1 VLPKPA
7 ASISKGIWVDTMN
20 TQTNGTVPSV
30 TQHYKLPFNLRR
42 YVRANSATIGILG
55 VFLTLWLIFI
65 ISAPNTFLSP
75 QIYSAFMTSTP
86 FFAIMA
92 IPLTIVVIAKE
103 IDLSFPSIMA
113 MGMVAFSFT
122 YKGTAFIGDTTVS
135 TTTRVG
141 LAIIAALLA
150 GSIIGW
156 LNGIIIVK
164 VGIPSLVVTIG
175 TQFFWRGAVLVLTS
189 GTNFPIEYIKQ
200 TFFYPLFVGKIGG
213 FLPMQMVW
221 LVVITILGWVLL
233 NRHRFGAHIYLTGD
247 NINSA
252 ELMGVN
258 TGRVRIQAFMLVGL
272 VSAFAGLIASF
283 YIAYFWP
290 NMGSGYLLNTLAAVF
305 LGGTSVFGGTGTILG
320 TFLGTFI
327 IGSIDA
333 ATVAVGLTGFL
344 TQLIYGFIIVL
355 SVIMHTYL
363 RKRGE

>member
-1 VLPKPA
+1 LPKLV
-7 ASISKGIWVDTMN
+7 ASISKGIQVDTMSA
-20 TQTNGTVPSV
+20 QTDETTPDV

-42 YVRANSATIGILG
+42 SIRANSAQLGILG

-92 IPLTIVVIAKE
+92 IPLTIVIIAKE
-103 IDLSFPSIMA
+103 IDLSFPSITA

-122 YKGTAFIGDTTVS
+122 YKWTTFIGDNTTSTTV
-135 TTTRVG
+135 RVG
-141 LAIIAALLA
+141 LAIIAALIA
-150 GSIIGW
+150 GAIIGW

-189 GTNFPIEYIKQ
+189 GANFPIEYIKQ

-221 LVVITILGWVLL
+221 LVVITILVWVLL

-272 VSAFAGLIASF
+272 VSAFAGIVASF
-283 YIAYFWP
+283 YISYFWP
-290 NMGSGYLLNTLAAVF
+290 NMGSGYLMNTLAAVF

-355 SVIMHTYL
+355 SVTMHSYL

>member
-1 VLPKPA
+1 M
-7 ASISKGIWVDTMN
+7 DTMN
-20 TQTNGTVPSV
+20 SQANGTAPAVS
-30 TQHYKLPFNLRR
+30 QHYKEAFSLKRFA
-42 YVRANSATIGILG
+42 RANSAQLGILG
-55 VFLTLWLIFI
+55 VFLALWIIFI
-65 ISAPNTFLSP
+65 ISAPDTFLSP
-75 QIYSAFMTSTP
+75 QIYHAFMSSIP

-103 IDLSFPSIMA
+103 MDLSFGSIMA
-113 MGMVAFSFT
+113 MGMVAFSFI
-122 YKGTAFIGDTTVS
+122 YNETAFIGNANI
-135 TTTRVG
+135 RVG

-156 LNGIIIVK
+156 INGAIIVK

-189 GTNFPIEYIKQ
+189 GANFSLQYVKESI
-200 TFFYPLFVGKIGG
+200 FYPMLVGKIGG
-213 FLPMQMVW
+213 YFPMQMVW
-221 LVVITILGWVLL
+221 LILITIIGWVML

-258 TGRVRIQAFMLVGL
+258 TGRTRIQAFMLVGL
-272 VSAFAGLIASF
+272 ISAFAGLLYSF
-283 YIAYFWP
+283 YVAYFWP
-290 NMGSGYLLNTLAAVF
+290 SLGDGYLLNTLASVF

-320 TFLGTFI
+320 TFLGAFI
-327 IGSIDA
+327 IGAIEA
-333 ATVAVGLTGFL
+333 ATVAVGLTGFW